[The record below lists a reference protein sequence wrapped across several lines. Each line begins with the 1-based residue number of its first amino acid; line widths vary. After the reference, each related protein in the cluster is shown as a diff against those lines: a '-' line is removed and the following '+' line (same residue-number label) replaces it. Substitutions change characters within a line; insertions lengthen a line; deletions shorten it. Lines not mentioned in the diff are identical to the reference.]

1 MIGDCIPNNIQHM
14 STVAEIIDAVKHL
27 NEEEKGE
34 FLEKLREV
42 EFEDAWDRQM
52 EADAKAGKLDFL
64 VREADEA
71 IRGETLKDWP
81 PGLQK

>member
-1 MIGDCIPNNIQHM
+1 M

-27 NEEEKGE
+27 NEGEKDE
-34 FLEKLREV
+34 FLDRLREI

-52 EADAKAGKLDFL
+52 EVDAKAGKLDFL

-71 IRGETLKDWP
+71 IERGTLCDWP
-81 PGLQK
+81 GGPRA